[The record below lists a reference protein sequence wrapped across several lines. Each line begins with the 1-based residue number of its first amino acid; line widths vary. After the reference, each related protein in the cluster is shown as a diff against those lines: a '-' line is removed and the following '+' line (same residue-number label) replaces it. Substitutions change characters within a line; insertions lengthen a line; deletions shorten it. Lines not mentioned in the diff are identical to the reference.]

1 MAEYNKEDFKAEC
14 DRRRNENLIVKGK
27 TYDIKEQ
34 IKELGGIWDSKEKQ
48 WLMPDQS
55 AVATCHEAMGLGDGP
70 PPVPAPDKAPAPG
83 DPNFIGPVPEQE
95 NLETGEMP
103 F

>member
-1 MAEYNKEDFKAEC
+1 MADYNKEDFKAEC

-27 TYDIKEQ
+27 TYDIKDQ

-48 WLMPDQS
+48 WLLPDQS
-55 AVATCHEAMGLGDGP
+55 AVATCHAAMGLGDGP
-70 PPVPAPDKAPAPG
+70 PPVPAPNENEAAAEQALSSSDEDAEDDK
-83 DPNFIGPVPEQE
+83 
-95 NLETGEMP
+95 MP

>member
-48 WLMPDQS
+48 WLMPDQN
-55 AVATCHEAMGLGDGP
+55 AVATCNAAMGLGDGP
-70 PPVPAPDKAPAPG
+70 PPVPAPDEAPEALSSTDDAASG
-83 DPNFIGPVPEQE
+83 DI
-95 NLETGEMP
+95 ETGDMP